1 MDLEVETPLPQGVTG
16 LAVSPVREAA
26 PKIAVDVVKVVDDV
40 AGDLTIGG
48 LRVRIEDLPIESAQS
63 EEVRQFG
70 QTRWSCIDRRRRVW
84 LRLALTGSA
93 PSLNGTEVSGS

>member
-1 MDLEVETPLPQGVTG
+1 MRRITFAAVGAIFALSLAACSGSGAGSTDDESTG
-16 LAVSPVREAA
+16 A
-26 PKIAVDVVKVVDDV
+26 PAE